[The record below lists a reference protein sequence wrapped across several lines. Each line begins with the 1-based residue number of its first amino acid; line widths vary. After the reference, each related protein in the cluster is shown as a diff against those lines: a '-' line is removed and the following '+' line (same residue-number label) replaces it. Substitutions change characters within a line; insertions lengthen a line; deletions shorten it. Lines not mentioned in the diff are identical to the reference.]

1 MILWLILVNLSTGKR
16 IIISDT
22 RGKIKSNTIS
32 AKKLVQ
38 RILKPYVKFEMIY
51 AMICQH
57 ANFET
62 EKSDNFISIWCSVI
76 KVWKSWNI
84 NDIFLLRYAYT
95 RSR

>member
-1 MILWLILVNLSTGKR
+1 M
-16 IIISDT
+16 
-22 RGKIKSNTIS
+22 
-32 AKKLVQ
+32 
-38 RILKPYVKFEMIY
+38 KFKTIY